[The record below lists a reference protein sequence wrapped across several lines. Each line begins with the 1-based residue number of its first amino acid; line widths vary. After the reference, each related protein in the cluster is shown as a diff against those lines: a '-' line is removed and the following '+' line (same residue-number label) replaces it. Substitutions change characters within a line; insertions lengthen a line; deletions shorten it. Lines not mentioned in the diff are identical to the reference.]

1 MNSSTQTAPRAL
13 RSFVLLLVL
22 FRALIMPCAPLLA
35 SDDQSIG
42 QKAENVAHDTTAAVE
57 KAGTTVADTAQ
68 DLWHR
73 IDASRLKNR
82 TPDELVAWVI
92 MGILVGAVAG
102 IMTPFK
108 PTGSGRFARLVFGLV
123 GAFLGGIAA
132 NVFNVNFGWG
142 PVLIRYEE
150 LAFSFGGAIVIL
162 VIGKL
167 IGSRVSKKGSA

>member
-1 MNSSTQTAPRAL
+1 MNSSPQTAPRAL
-13 RSFVLLLVL
+13 RSLLLL
-22 FRALIMPCAPLLA
+22 LAIFGAIAIPCLPLLA

-42 QKAENVAHDTTAAVE
+42 QKAENVAHETTAAVE
-57 KAGTTVADTAQ
+57 KAGTTVSDTAQ

-92 MGILVGAVAG
+92 MGILVGSVAG
-102 IMTPFK
+102 MMTPFK
-108 PTGSGRFARLVFGLV
+108 PTGSGRFARLLFGLV
-123 GAFLGGIAA
+123 GAFLGGVAA

-150 LAFSFGGAIVIL
+150 LAFSFAGAIVIL
-162 VIGKL
+162 VLGKL
-167 IGSRVSKKGSA
+167 IGSRLKKKGSA